1 MAELTAGED
10 EAAPVAPAARKRP
23 PRRRDKVGADA
34 VAAILAQLPKPV
46 PSGLAKT
53 SFRLALFAVV
63 VTVLALLVVRSGR
76 IEPQASFSALGA
88 GLLVALAAVL
98 IGAAALVEIWR
109 RGTYGA
115 ERAFAGILIGLALLA
130 MPAWYGLLAV
140 ARPAINDITTDSED
154 PPRFDAAVARRR
166 PGDNPTAYPGP
177 AFAEQQAGAYPY
189 VVPLRLAAAPEEVQA
204 AALQLAAELGWRILD
219 RGALPRGGGMTGRIE
234 MMTRTPVLGFADD
247 IVVRVRP
254 DGTGSRVDMR
264 SASRVG
270 KHDLGR
276 NAERI
281 REFLRALPAVVTK
294 GPGR

>member
-23 PRRRDKVGADA
+23 PRRDKVSADA
-34 VAAILAQLPKPV
+34 VAAILARLPKPV

-53 SFRLALFAVV
+53 SLRLALFAVV

-115 ERAFAGILIGLALLA
+115 ERAFGGILVGLALLA
-130 MPAWYGLLAV
+130 VPAYFGLLAV
-140 ARPAINDITTDSED
+140 ARPAITDVTTDTDD

-177 AFAEQQAGAYPY
+177 VFAEQQAEAYPY
-189 VVPLRLAAAPEEVQA
+189 IVPLRLAAAPEEVQA
-204 AALQLAAELGWRILD
+204 AALQLAAESGWRILE
-219 RGALPRGGGMTGRIE
+219 RGTLPRGGGMTGRIE

-247 IVVRVRP
+247 IVLRVRP

-270 KHDLGR
+270 RHDLGR

-281 REFLRALPAVVTK
+281 REFLRALPAAVTK
-294 GPGR
+294 GPSR